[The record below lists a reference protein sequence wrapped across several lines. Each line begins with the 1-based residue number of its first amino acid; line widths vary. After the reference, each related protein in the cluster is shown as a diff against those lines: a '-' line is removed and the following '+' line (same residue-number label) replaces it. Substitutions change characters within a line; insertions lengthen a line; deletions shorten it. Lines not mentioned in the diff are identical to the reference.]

1 MKEKTKRK
9 KIEKEVP
16 LPLSKENYRLLGIGI
31 GVIILGYIFL
41 AQGPADSFWSRTLA
55 PVILVI
61 GYCVILP
68 LSLLYRGKKMG
79 G

>member
-1 MKEKTKRK
+1 MKKEAKRK
-9 KIEKEVP
+9 RETP
-16 LPLSKENYRLLGIGI
+16 LPLSKENYRLLCIGI
-31 GVIILGYIFL
+31 GVVIVGYIFL